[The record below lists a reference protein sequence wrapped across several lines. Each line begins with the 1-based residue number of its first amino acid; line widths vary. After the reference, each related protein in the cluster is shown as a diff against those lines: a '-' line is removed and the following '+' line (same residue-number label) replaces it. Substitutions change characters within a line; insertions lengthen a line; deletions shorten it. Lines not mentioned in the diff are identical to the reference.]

1 MKLRYPI
8 VAMIVMAGLT
18 AAAFA
23 GTAGP
28 RTSLI
33 SRTSAGANAEGGDS
47 GVPIVSPGG
56 RYVSFNSNATNLPGT
71 INPDFQTYI
80 RNRRTGK
87 TQLVSRTNG
96 GDPATGGDSFDSSL
110 SASGRFVAF
119 ESIATNL
126 PGSLAPTYFQVYL
139 RDRKNG
145 RTKLVSRTT
154 GGNPAT
160 GGDSV
165 DAAISGNGRFVLF
178 ESSAT
183 NLPGALGGG
192 DSQVYLRDL
201 ERNRTSLVSK
211 TTGGVP
217 GNADSDDPA
226 ISRDGRFLGFESQST
241 NLPGGLGGVEDQVY
255 VRNRPQGNIILV
267 SRNTAGSPADADS
280 HDLMVSAQGRFVG
293 FESLATNLPGSLG
306 PTYYQVYLR
315 DRRQARTT
323 LISRTSAGDPAAG
336 GTSED
341 ASVSDDGRSVAFES
355 QATNLGGLATGIDQ
369 VFVRDRD
376 ADRIRLASR
385 ANDGSPADDDS
396 TLAVSSTVLTA
407 DGRFV
412 VFTSFG
418 SNLPGSLGPTYTQ
431 AYRRGSLP

>member
-1 MKLRYPI
+1 M
-8 VAMIVMAGLT
+8 VATIVMAGLA

-33 SRTSAGANAEGGDS
+33 SRTSAGANAEGGS
-47 GVPIVSPGG
+47 SSVPIVTPGG
-56 RYVSFNSNATNLPGT
+56 QFVSFNSTATNLPGE
-71 INPDFQTYI
+71 INPETQTYI
-80 RNRRTGK
+80 RNRRAGRTA
-87 TQLVSRTNG
+87 LVSRTTG
-96 GDPATGGDSFDSSL
+96 GDPATGGDSFDSSV

-126 PGSLAPTYFQVYL
+126 PGSLAPTYFQVYV
-139 RDRKNG
+139 RDRQTG
-145 RTKLVSRTT
+145 RTRLVSRTT
-154 GGNPAT
+154 GGDPAA
-160 GGDSV
+160 GGDST
-165 DAAISGNGRFVLF
+165 DAAISGSGRFVLF

-192 DSQVYLRDL
+192 DYQVYLRDL

-217 GNADSDDPA
+217 ANNGSFDPA
-226 ISRDGRFLGFESQST
+226 ISRDGRFLGFESEST
-241 NLPGGLGGVEDQVY
+241 NLPGGLGSPDAQVY
-255 VRNRPQGNIILV
+255 LRNRRQGNIILV
-267 SRNTAGSPADADS
+267 SRNTAGSPADDNS

-306 PTYYQVYLR
+306 PTYFQVYLR
-315 DRRQARTT
+315 DRRQASTT
-323 LISRTSAGDPAAG
+323 LISRTNAGDPAAG

-376 ADRIRLASR
+376 ADRTRLASR

-396 TLAVSSTVLTA
+396 TLAVSSSVLTA

-412 VFTSFG
+412 VFTSLG
-418 SNLPGSLGPTYTQ
+418 SNLPGSLGPTYSQ
-431 AYRRGSLP
+431 VYRRGRLP